1 MRARVRLKARTEAN
15 VFICISSD
23 AVTLQGSQNKTSLC
37 WLCCATQCRV
47 RRGLLPQVRTNEA
60 EIEGWDFVSASPQG
74 SLNPIE
80 SVVLRLTPPIWT
92 LLSLRGTASTQARR
106 PFWSRSERP
115 FRHLIRLPTCDPAP
129 GSLKATS
136 RHLRV
141 MSSPTNK
148 RSVAGASCV
157 GA

>member
-23 AVTLQGSQNKTSLC
+23 AVTSQGSQYKTSLR

-92 LLSLRGTASTQARR
+92 LLSLRGTAST
-106 PFWSRSERP
+106 
-115 FRHLIRLPTCDPAP
+115 P
-129 GSLKATS
+129 GSSSLLVALRAAFSSFDKTADMRSCSWEPEGDIATFEGD
-136 RHLRV
+136 V
-141 MSSPTNK
+141 F
-148 RSVAGASCV
+148 AYE
-157 GA
+157 

>member
-1 MRARVRLKARTEAN
+1 MRAKVRLKARTEAN

-23 AVTLQGSQNKTSLC
+23 AVTLQGSQYKTSLC

-92 LLSLRGTASTQARR
+92 LLSLRGTAST
-106 PFWSRSERP
+106 
-115 FRHLIRLPTCDPAP
+115 P
-129 GSLKATS
+129 GSSSLLVA
-136 RHLRV
+136 LRAAF
-141 MSSPTNK
+141 SSFDKTADM
-148 RSVAGASCV
+148 RSDQAFDLIAAASGVLALVALAYLAFLLV
-157 GA
+157 GGMF

>member
-23 AVTLQGSQNKTSLC
+23 AVTLQASQYKTSLC

-92 LLSLRGTASTQARR
+92 LLSLRGTASTPDSSSLLVALRAAFSSFDKTADMRSDQA
-106 PFWSRSERP
+106 FD
-115 FRHLIRLPTCDPAP
+115 LIAAASGVLA
-129 GSLKATS
+129 L
-136 RHLRV
+136 
-141 MSSPTNK
+141 
-148 RSVAGASCV
+148 VALAYLAFLLV
-157 GA
+157 GGMF